1 MTEGFGWG
9 WVLVLPEAAASGA
22 GFGFGFRVGGIGVVF
37 LVVPRHSRFEHFK
50 VDVASIDEDRS
61 EDASVT
67 VALGVGYAHFAV
79 RNEAGKELPRG
90 VSKCLFLLRRV
101 DALQSDFVL
110 RGGCGKHGDR
120 VAVRNTNNTPDDL
133 LREEREREQQEQC
146 L

>member
-1 MTEGFGWG
+1 M
-9 WVLVLPEAAASGA
+9 PEAATSGA

-37 LVVPRHSRFEHFK
+37 LVVPRHARLEHFE

-61 EDASVT
+61 EDASVA

-101 DALQSDFVL
+101 DAL
-110 RGGCGKHGDR
+110 
-120 VAVRNTNNTPDDL
+120 
-133 LREEREREQQEQC
+133 
-146 L
+146 

>member
-9 WVLVLPEAAASGA
+9 WVLVLPEAATSGT

-50 VDVASIDEDRS
+50 VDVSSIDEDRA

-79 RNEAGKELPRG
+79 RNEAGEELPRG
-90 VSKCLFLLRRV
+90 VSECLFLLRRV
-101 DALQSDFVL
+101 DALKTDFVL
-110 RGGCGKHGDR
+110 CGGRDGARPSRCKHGDR
-120 VAVRNTNNTPDDL
+120 VAVRDTNNAPDDL
-133 LREEREREQQEQC
+133 LREE
-146 L
+146 